1 VSDARDTRRR
11 GLLFGVGVRAVCDK
25 AAEDEEVIKRER
37 ASKMVKGK
45 LRPMDSHTI
54 GILEKRWEDARLNC
68 HDAWFRVAQHD
79 GDDVPPAVYARA
91 QKFYEAEIDAA
102 CKLAGAMYRRGL
114 IGLIADKLR
123 LEDDGEVEEYLRG
136 Q

>member
-1 VSDARDTRRR
+1 
-11 GLLFGVGVRAVCDK
+11 
-25 AAEDEEVIKRER
+25 
-37 ASKMVKGK
+37 M
-45 LRPMDSHTI
+45 
-54 GILEKRWEDARLNC
+54 LEKRWEDARLNC
-68 HDAWFRVAQHD
+68 HDAWFRVAQYD
-79 GDDVPPAVYARA
+79 GDAVPPAIYARA